1 MGKFIFLFL
10 IMLSMVSPVLA
21 TAVTFKEGEITKPGE
36 LVPGGSPISTDT
48 ELLNVIAGVVK
59 WVYTIFF
66 VVAVVF
72 ILFAAFNYLTAGGQP
87 EKVKS
92 AHTQLIWAAVAI
104 AIALLSVGAVQI
116 IKSFLEKKGY

>member
-1 MGKFIFLFL
+1 MI
-10 IMLSMVSPVLA
+10 SPVLA
-21 TAVTFKEGEITKPGE
+21 AAATPIEEGKVPTPEQ

-104 AIALLSVGAVQI
+104 AIALISVGAVQI

>member
-10 IMLSMVSPVLA
+10 ITLLMVSPVLTA
-21 TAVTFKEGEITKPGE
+21 AVTFKEGEIPKPE
-36 LVPGGSPISTDT
+36 QLVPGGSPISTDR
-48 ELLNVIAGVVK
+48 ELLNVVTSVVK

-92 AHTQLIWAAVAI
+92 SHTQLIWASVAI
-104 AIALLSVGAVQI
+104 AIALLSVAAAQI
-116 IKSFLEKKGY
+116 IQSFLKP

>member
-10 IMLSMVSPVLA
+10 IMLLMVSPVLT

-36 LVPGGSPISTDT
+36 LVPGGSPINTDT

-59 WVYTIFF
+59 WIYTIFF

-72 ILFAAFNYLTAGGQP
+72 ILFAAFNYLTAGWQRGQP

-92 AHTQLIWAAVAI
+92 AHTQLVWAAVAI
-104 AIALLSVGAVQI
+104 AIALLSVAATQI
-116 IKSFLEKKGY
+116 IQTFLKP